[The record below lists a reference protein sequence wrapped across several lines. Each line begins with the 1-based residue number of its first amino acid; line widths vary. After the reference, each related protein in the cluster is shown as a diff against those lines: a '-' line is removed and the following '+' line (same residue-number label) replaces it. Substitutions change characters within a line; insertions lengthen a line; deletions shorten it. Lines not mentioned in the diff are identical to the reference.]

1 MKRLDSVRALS
12 FIVVTIFFAM
22 SAACIAGE
30 KTAVPNLRFICTPEP
45 LQVSFDIV
53 GGHYSGEVNCGNLFL
68 QTDIPTAPL
77 VSFRSVS
84 ADKLYT
90 LMMIDP
96 DGNAHGAWP
105 DPVKPGVNSP
115 VRHWIVGNIP
125 GHVLRSG
132 YRENTVNAGG
142 VSVLEPYRYP
152 HIPGVSDR
160 YGLFVF
166 EQQERIEFEK
176 LDDSVINFDYTAF
189 IDKYRLGEPKASNF
203 FVAIYTSVS
212 PFAGKPFHGNDVEG
226 TWHQDYGKG
235 HLVP

>member
-12 FIVVTIFFAM
+12 FIVVTISFAM

-77 VSFRSVS
+77 VSFRSAS

-96 DGNAHGAWP
+96 DGNAHGAKKLLYPSDSITSMQSLAIARFEYVEWSGA
-105 DPVKPGVNSP
+105 DSGFELSP
-115 VRHWIVGNIP
+115 
-125 GHVLRSG
+125 
-132 YRENTVNAGG
+132 
-142 VSVLEPYRYP
+142 
-152 HIPGVSDR
+152 
-160 YGLFVF
+160 
-166 EQQERIEFEK
+166 
-176 LDDSVINFDYTAF
+176 
-189 IDKYRLGEPKASNF
+189 
-203 FVAIYTSVS
+203 
-212 PFAGKPFHGNDVEG
+212 
-226 TWHQDYGKG
+226 
-235 HLVP
+235 